1 MTAID
6 PISGPVRPGGRVEKS
21 ALASSPV
28 SRPRVRQGG
37 EAGLRRELDEWSQ
50 NAAEFAERL
59 RVIVYGGTPNA
70 TAFSRL
76 AHAELAAENS
86 EDAVRAADDC
96 LNLVVQDGHRG
107 SFDAA
112 TAIAAIRLFLQ
123 VGYRSKVF
131 YWLDRLPRTETL
143 RRIRASLA
151 AEEKRWD
158 DVIEILDGLESPEAD
173 ALRGY
178 TLLSQGKPAEALK
191 ELRSSARFETD
202 PDTLLNMAFAFW
214 QLGSRKKAIHHAM
227 QAARLAPFR
236 RDIVFAF
243 IELLLAAGD
252 VQLASTEIASLKQ
265 RDVVE
270 TPNFLVLQARVSLEA
285 EQKVKALALLKR
297 ALGDARSAGIEG
309 LVTEIESNLAIMNF
323 REKCKTPED
332 YQQKLRRAIQKN
344 PKDIILIQ
352 SLAESLNKS
361 SNAAELRQLIAPLD
375 GEYAEESLLF
385 LRYRVAYLELR
396 FRKAAALALKWSQH
410 DHFEPNAV
418 SAAFLIHAEVTGDL
432 ELSCSMARSALSR
445 FRHDALLVNNAAY
458 VLATAGR
465 AKEAR
470 AAVHQ
475 IEEKPFYLV
484 ATAGLV
490 ELTLGHID
498 SGLKLYRKASAMV
511 DDYWDSNAKLALMR
525 LHQVLSLRRLGIYDK
540 IDSMELFA
548 KSLPDVNLPSE
559 WQERPEFV
567 LLWRIFRSN
576 RWPWPWAAE

>member
-1 MTAID
+1 M
-6 PISGPVRPGGRVEKS
+6 
-21 ALASSPV
+21 
-28 SRPRVRQGG
+28 
-37 EAGLRRELDEWSQ
+37 
-50 NAAEFAERL
+50 
-59 RVIVYGGTPNA
+59 YGGAPNA

-86 EDAVRAADDC
+86 EDAVRAADEC
-96 LNLVVQDGHRG
+96 LKLIVQDGNRG

-151 AEEKRWD
+151 AEENRWS
-158 DVIEILDGLESPEAD
+158 DVLDILDGLKSPEAD

-178 TLLSQGKPAEALK
+178 TLLSQGKPAQALK
-191 ELRSSARFETD
+191 ELRKSARFETD

-227 QAARLAPFR
+227 QAARLASFR

-252 VQLASTEIASLKQ
+252 VKLASAEIASLKR

-270 TPNFLVLQARVSLEA
+270 TPHFLVLQARVSLEA

-297 ALGDARSAGIEG
+297 ALRDARSAGLEG
-309 LVTEIESNLAIMNF
+309 LVTEIESNLAVMNF
-323 REKCKTPED
+323 REKCKTPKA
-332 YQQKLRRAIQKN
+332 YQQELRREIRRN
-344 PKDIILIQ
+344 PKNIILIQ
-352 SLAESLNKS
+352 SLAESFNES
-361 SNAAELRQLIAPLD
+361 SNAAELRRLIAPLG
-375 GEYAEESLLF
+375 GEYAEESLLY
-385 LRYRVAYLELR
+385 LRYKIAYLELS
-396 FRKAAALALKWSQH
+396 FHKAAELALKWSQH
-410 DHFEPNAV
+410 DHFDPNAA

-432 ELSCSMARSALSR
+432 DLSCNMARSALAR
-445 FRHDALLVNNAAY
+445 FQYDSLLVNNAAY

-470 AAVHQ
+470 AAINQ

-490 ELTLGHID
+490 ELALGHID

-511 DDYWDSNAKLALMR
+511 DGYQDSSVKLSLMR
-525 LHQVLSLRRLGIYDK
+525 LHQVLSLRRLGIYDT
-540 IDSMELFA
+540 IDNRELFA
-548 KSLPDVNLPSE
+548 KSLPDVNLPSD

-576 RWPWPWAAE
+576 QWPWPWAAE